1 MRGRWHVRSGR
12 GGGGVWASWRSV
24 ARGSH
29 HLLTRGYLRGGFLI
43 TITKGSVFKTDEF
56 IFFCIYLWYL
66 AHALPGNVNWCR
78 GLHALRG
85 RGLHALRAHLGY
97 HGFRCPH

>member
-1 MRGRWHVRSGR
+1 M
-12 GGGGVWASWRSV
+12 
-24 ARGSH
+24 
-29 HLLTRGYLRGGFLI
+29 
-43 TITKGSVFKTDEF
+43 
-56 IFFCIYLWYL
+56 YLWYL